1 MADRTLEQVIAELVG
16 KSKGVLTPV
25 QVNADDPKLA
35 PYWQGASP
43 LDEQS
48 ALSVIKQNLT
58 TSTKTQ
64 EVSEIEAKTL
74 RFILYSVPRAAWS
87 QKLLSSLDMRPF
99 IESLQRFAETG
110 GQFPSKYHPSEIG
123 WDSVEEPVSKDVVA
137 KWKATADQLAQ
148 DVVNRTKTSTT
159 DTGTPQ
165 PYTSGTAGISPTAAY
180 TNDTANQTDPQTGLG
195 INRNQTPT
203 MSRDEIVSSLL
214 ISNNPDDIRQVLDIV
229 SAKEKAG
236 VVTPNLNIDMGAPR
250 PSTQPAF
257 YGTGHG
263 GSRMTLVEAAN
274 YLSGTDVT
282 PQMVANMQDKLI
294 HAGYLDQ
301 AQGTVVRGDN
311 RDPLTIAAWRKAL
324 ADSFTTNTPLPA
336 LLLQRGQERV
346 ARMPA
351 MQGPLH
357 EQALNQAAQA
367 LIGRNLD
374 TEEIGMVTK
383 MLSQLRENKGFNSA
397 GNNQFGYNEGDVA
410 STISAEFKD
419 ETGYMHVGQ
428 AAYRIQNALQNWY
441 KDTN

>member
-35 PYWQGASP
+35 SFWQGDSP
-43 LDEQS
+43 LDEKS
-48 ALSVIKQNLT
+48 ALIAIKKNIT
-58 TSTKTQ
+58 NST
-64 EVSEIEAKTL
+64 EVQDVSDAEAKAF
-74 RFILYSVPRAAWS
+74 RFILYSVPKAAWS
-87 QKLLSSLDMRPF
+87 GRLLAALDMRPF
-99 IESLQRFAETG
+99 IDSLQHFADTG
-110 GQFPSKYHPSEIG
+110 GKFPEDATYAEGAAIFGEAGVTKDLLSEWKSK
-123 WDSVEEPVSKDVVA
+123 
-137 KWKATADQLAQ
+137 ADAAAQ
-148 DVVNRTKTSTT
+148 DVVNRTKTSTS
-159 DTGTPQ
+159 DAGTPQ
-165 PYTSGTAGISPTAAY
+165 PYTSGVAGLSPNAQLMSETQGA
-180 TNDTANQTDPQTGLG
+180 DGSTGG
-195 INRNQTPT
+195 IGIPRSQTPT

-229 SAKEKAG
+229 SANEKAG

-250 PSTQPAF
+250 PATQPAF

-282 PQMVANMQDKLI
+282 PQMVAAMQDKLI

-410 STISAEFKD
+410 STISTEFKD

-441 KDTN
+441 NDTN